1 MSTPPSSP
9 STAQAPQTTSAH
21 PPGKRTFARFLG
33 GFGLSLIGDQIWF
46 VALGWAATRLDS
58 PLHASAVMACAS
70 IPRAALLLVGGSVA
84 DRYGPLKIALSSQAL
99 RLAVMAGA
107 TGALLLSGESALWLL
122 ITVAVVF
129 GALDAAHMP
138 AAASLPI
145 HILSK
150 QDLPKGQAAV
160 QTLERTASV
169 IGAPVGGFI
178 VAYGGLTMATAVNTL
193 LFTGALLILRTLTRR
208 IPAAA
213 APEETS
219 DEGTWRSVRS
229 GLSYVARDHVLSRIL
244 LVITMLNLALAAPV
258 NIGIAL
264 LASDRGW
271 GATGFSTIVMTFAG
285 GAICGALFQAALRST
300 PRAPAAIGLL
310 WVAGSGLGIAALPL
324 LPNLTTTASLAALL
338 GFTTGPGS
346 ALLFGLIQA
355 RTQTNYVGRVM
366 ALATF
371 SALGLTPISF
381 TLFGVLT
388 DITGLTTAF
397 IICASTVLASI
408 TVAFANRVVRTATLD
423 TSEPTTYR
431 DRPSP

>member
-9 STAQAPQTTSAH
+9 STAQAPQTMSAH

-46 VALGWAATRLDS
+46 VALGWAAARLDS
-58 PLHASAVMACAS
+58 PLQASAVMACAS
-70 IPRAALLLVGGSVA
+70 IPRAALLLVGGSIA

-99 RLAVMAGA
+99 RLAVMAAA

-122 ITVAVVF
+122 ITVAVIF

-150 QDLPKGQAAV
+150 QDLPKGQGAV

-213 APEETS
+213 APEEIS
-219 DEGTWRSVRS
+219 GEGTWRSVRS

-244 LVITMLNLALAAPV
+244 LV
-258 NIGIAL
+258 
-264 LASDRGW
+264 
-271 GATGFSTIVMTFAG
+271 
-285 GAICGALFQAALRST
+285 
-300 PRAPAAIGLL
+300 
-310 WVAGSGLGIAALPL
+310 
-324 LPNLTTTASLAALL
+324 
-338 GFTTGPGS
+338 
-346 ALLFGLIQA
+346 
-355 RTQTNYVGRVM
+355 
-366 ALATF
+366 
-371 SALGLTPISF
+371 
-381 TLFGVLT
+381 
-388 DITGLTTAF
+388 
-397 IICASTVLASI
+397 
-408 TVAFANRVVRTATLD
+408 
-423 TSEPTTYR
+423 
-431 DRPSP
+431 